1 MTNDYLARFG
11 GIGRLYGSAALPR
24 LYAAHV
30 CVVGVGGV
38 GSWTAEALARSGI
51 GAITLIDPDDVCITN
66 VNRQLPAT
74 IAGLG
79 RPKVEVLRERI
90 ADINPECA
98 VTTFPEFFSPSTA
111 QRLLAPG
118 YDFLVDA
125 IDKMS
130 NKALLIASCTSRA
143 IPVISVGGAGGRRNP
158 TAVKIADLGEAG
170 GDLLLKLVRRTLR
183 SDHGFA
189 KGKQVRFGVPCVFS
203 PEEPVYSWGDGTV
216 CQTQEPGSSVRM
228 DCASGFGTATFMTGT
243 FGFLAAGEVV
253 RRIAEGVASPLAQM
267 APLSP

>member
-1 MTNDYLARFG
+1 MTDDYLARFG
-11 GIGRLYGSAALPR
+11 GIGRLYGREALPR
-24 LYAAHV
+24 LHRAHV
-30 CVVGVGGV
+30 CVVGIGGV
-38 GSWTAEALARSGI
+38 GSWTAEALVRSGV

-66 VNRQLPAT
+66 INRQLPA
-74 IAGLG
+74 IEGGIG
-79 RPKVEVLRERI
+79 RPKVEVMRERL
-90 ADINPECA
+90 AGINPGCRIET
-98 VTTFPEFFSPSTA
+98 VVEFFSPSTSE
-111 QRLLAPG
+111 RHLTPR

-130 NKALLIASCTSRA
+130 NKALLIASCIKSG

-158 TAVKIADLGEAG
+158 SAIKIADLGEAG

-189 KGKQVRFGVPCVFS
+189 KGKQTHFGVPCVFS
-203 PEEPVYSWGDGTV
+203 PEEPMFSWANGTV
-216 CQTQEPGSSVRM
+216 CETQEPGSSLRM

-253 RRIAEGVASPLAQM
+253 RRIAEGKGEAHQT
-267 APLSP
+267 